1 MGSSIVRRSASE
13 IASTANCAKAQISA
27 TLPPCDVEQREVLVS
42 VVMPCL
48 NEARTLASCIRRA
61 HVGCQ
66 SALAKRSVS
75 SQCVSEKGGGEEGTS
90 SEPASAPALTYEIII
105 ADNGSTDGSPDIA
118 VENGAR
124 VVRVEQKGY
133 GAALLGGI
141 TAARGKYV
149 VMGDSD
155 CSYDFGE
162 IPRFLYKLEEGYDLV
177 MGNRFAGNIMP
188 GAMPWHHRY
197 IGNPILSGLGRLL
210 YCTPCR
216 DWHCGLRAFD
226 LRVFRSLGLKSTG
239 MEFASEIVIAFARR
253 KSTIAELPTS
263 LHPDGRDR
271 PPHLRSFRDGVR
283 HIKFILLSLLSP
295 KVTDTK
301 SILTNLCSHFAKVS
315 LMSGAAL
322 LCLAGIGKI
331 WSIGPLYLFGD
342 ILLSHYAGITLGVAE
357 IVLGIVACMFASQ
370 RAIRA
375 VMLAIYLGFLVTLG
389 LKYLNGATYCN
400 CLPGVESSLPTMFF
414 LDTLIVA
421 GVLLSFF
428 INVKLT
434 DMQIRGLRGLFAAT
448 AISAVV
454 LSLNYSCQL
463 LIWMAGG

>member
-1 MGSSIVRRSASE
+1 
-13 IASTANCAKAQISA
+13 
-27 TLPPCDVEQREVLVS
+27 
-42 VVMPCL
+42 MPW
-48 NEARTLASCIRRA
+48 S
-61 HVGCQ
+61 G
-66 SALAKRSVS
+66 
-75 SQCVSEKGGGEEGTS
+75 
-90 SEPASAPALTYEIII
+90 
-105 ADNGSTDGSPDIA
+105 DGSCKRDIS
-118 VENGAR
+118 N
-124 VVRVEQKGY
+124 Q
-133 GAALLGGI
+133 
-141 TAARGKYV
+141 
-149 VMGDSD
+149 S
-155 CSYDFGE
+155 
-162 IPRFLYKLEEGYDLV
+162 
-177 MGNRFAGNIMP
+177 
-188 GAMPWHHRY
+188 
-197 IGNPILSGLGRLL
+197 PIS
-210 YCTPCR
+210 
-216 DWHCGLRAFD
+216 
-226 LRVFRSLGLKSTG
+226 
-239 MEFASEIVIAFARR
+239 
-253 KSTIAELPTS
+253 
-263 LHPDGRDR
+263 
-271 PPHLRSFRDGVR
+271 
-283 HIKFILLSLLSP
+283 
-295 KVTDTK
+295 VTDTK

-454 LSLNYSCQL
+454 LSLNYSSADQAFHAL
-463 LIWMAGG
+463 AGLPLTVDQTHKAVISAGDVVSVNFVIKNHGTTARKILGAKSSCHCTVLEGLPAIIPPKGEFVARMTIAKIAGQTVRGRGYVSYLWGEDGSAIKVQATVVFVD